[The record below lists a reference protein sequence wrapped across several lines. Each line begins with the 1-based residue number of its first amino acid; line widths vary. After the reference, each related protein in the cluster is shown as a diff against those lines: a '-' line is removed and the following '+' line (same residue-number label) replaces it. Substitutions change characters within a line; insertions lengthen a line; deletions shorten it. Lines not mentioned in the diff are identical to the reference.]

1 MFGRRRSENL
11 IDTAEMQ
18 GFFERLG
25 RFNQEQLLS
34 MRAAWQTT
42 SREAHEDAW
51 TTVRAVAAT
60 SGLSTEIER
69 VRKKALAWTTKNSNT
84 IPYQLNNDRMW
95 QQIKMEAAEAIVD
108 AALAVA
114 LGDRLD
120 AQSHDILIEPW
131 LRATEQQG

>member
-1 MFGRRRSENL
+1 
-11 IDTAEMQ
+11 
-18 GFFERLG
+18 
-25 RFNQEQLLS
+25 
-34 MRAAWQTT
+34 
-42 SREAHEDAW
+42 
-51 TTVRAVAAT
+51 
-60 SGLSTEIER
+60 
-69 VRKKALAWTTKNSNT
+69 
-84 IPYQLNNDRMW
+84 MW

>member
-69 VRKKALAWTTKNSNT
+69 VRKKAPGLDDQELQHDPVSA
-84 IPYQLNNDRMW
+84 
-95 QQIKMEAAEAIVD
+95 QQRPDVAAD
-108 AALAVA
+108 QD
-114 LGDRLD
+114 GSR
-120 AQSHDILIEPW
+120 
-131 LRATEQQG
+131 